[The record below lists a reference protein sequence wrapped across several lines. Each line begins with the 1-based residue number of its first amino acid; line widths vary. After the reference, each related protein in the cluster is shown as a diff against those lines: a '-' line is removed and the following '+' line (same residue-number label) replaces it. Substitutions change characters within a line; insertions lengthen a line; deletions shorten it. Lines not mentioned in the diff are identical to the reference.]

1 MSIGGGTSIRPMTTA
16 GGVHVD
22 GGDRLSRIRM
32 PGNDEEE
39 GSAVVNHNEHQ
50 AEFVIQAGVLKPAEP
65 DPKDPPAQGER
76 ASVVVNVHTG
86 HANTRRSVRGDIRGG
101 LSL

>member
-1 MSIGGGTSIRPMTTA
+1 M
-16 GGVHVD
+16 
-22 GGDRLSRIRM
+22 
-32 PGNDEEE
+32 
-39 GSAVVNHNEHQ
+39 VNRNENQ

-65 DPKDPPAQGER
+65 EQEDPPAQGER
-76 ASVVVNVHTG
+76 ASVVVNVNTG

>member
-1 MSIGGGTSIRPMTTA
+1 M
-16 GGVHVD
+16 VD
-22 GGDRLSRIRM
+22 R
-32 PGNDEEE
+32 
-39 GSAVVNHNEHQ
+39 NERQ

-65 DPKDPPAQGER
+65 DQDNPPAQGES